1 MVLLDKGFHFKV
13 VRGHIYQFNDLSHS
27 TSKKPGVV
35 LRHSSKVCITGAA
48 GFVGR
53 RLAQL
58 LICSNRHVYGVV
70 RNLGSL
76 CPNGGIKYSVVG
88 DIGSETS
95 WLAALAGADCV
106 IHCAARAHVTS
117 EAEVDPLA
125 AYRAANVEGTRRL
138 MEQAVEAGVKR
149 LVFLSSIGVL
159 GTHTNRRSPFSVS
172 DSPSPIEYYGISKW
186 EAEQALWDISAK
198 TGLEVVI
205 VRPPLV
211 YGPGV
216 KGNLARLLKL
226 VRSGL
231 PLPLGAVQ
239 NKRSLI
245 GLDNLVDLLIRCVD
259 HPAAAGQTFLVSDG
273 EDLSTPDLLRHM
285 SAAMNRSARLVP
297 VPVPLLRLAGSAL
310 GKRAEID
317 RLVGSLQIDSSHTR
331 QMLGWSPPVS
341 VQEGIRRMVQGS

>member
-1 MVLLDKGFHFKV
+1 M
-13 VRGHIYQFNDLSHS
+13 
-27 TSKKPGVV
+27 
-35 LRHSSKVCITGAA
+35 
-48 GFVGR
+48 
-53 RLAQL
+53 
-58 LICSNRHVYGVV
+58 
-70 RNLGSL
+70 
-76 CPNGGIKYSVVG
+76 
-88 DIGSETS
+88 
-95 WLAALAGADCV
+95 
-106 IHCAARAHVTS
+106 
-117 EAEVDPLA
+117 
-125 AYRAANVEGTRRL
+125 
-138 MEQAVEAGVKR
+138 
-149 LVFLSSIGVL
+149 
-159 GTHTNRRSPFSVS
+159 
-172 DSPSPIEYYGISKW
+172 SKW
-186 EAEQALWDISAK
+186 EAEQALWDVSVK
-198 TGLEVVI
+198 TGLEVVV

-211 YGPGV
+211 YGPGA

-245 GLDNLVDLLIRCVD
+245 GLDNLVDLIIRCAD

-285 SAAMNRSARLVP
+285 AEAMGRSARLLP

-331 QMLGWSPPVS
+331 RVLGWTPPVS

>member
-1 MVLLDKGFHFKV
+1 MRRVCVSGANGFIGQALLRSLLDLHHLVIGA
-13 VRGHIYQFNDLSHS
+13 VRGTDRTMPESGL
-27 TSKKPGVV
+27 P
-35 LRHSSKVCITGAA
+35 
-48 GFVGR
+48 
-53 RLAQL
+53 
-58 LICSNRHVYGVV
+58 
-70 RNLGSL
+70 
-76 CPNGGIKYSVVG
+76 SVAVG
-88 DIGSETS
+88 DIGDDTNWS
-95 WLAALAGADCV
+95 AAIAGVDCV
-106 IHCAARAHVTS
+106 IHCAARAHVMHEPAGHSLT
-117 EAEVDPLA
+117 
-125 AYRAANVEGTRRL
+125 AYRVVNVDGSRRL
-138 MEQAVEAGVKR
+138 AEQSAAAGVQR
-149 LVFLSSIGVL
+149 LVYLSSIKVNGEQTAL
-159 GTHTNRRSPFSVS
+159 GAPFLFS
-172 DSPSPIEYYGISKW
+172 DAPAPEDAYGISKW

-198 TGLEVVI
+198 TGLEVVV

-226 VRSGL
+226 VRSGV

-245 GLDNLVDLLIRCVD
+245 GLDNLVDLLIRCVY

-285 SAAMNRSARLVP
+285 AAAMGRSARLVP

-331 QMLGWSPPVS
+331 QVLGWTPPVS
-341 VQEGIRRMVQGS
+341 VQEGIRRMVQGA